1 MEHNLHIKVLG
12 NEHTTELS
20 IGAHILQSKRL
31 ISQLSK
37 IGCRFALVTD
47 SRVEMLF
54 GRKLAEEL
62 TKKGLETILFSF
74 PEGEEHKTRRTKE
87 FLEDQMLE
95 KGFGR
100 DGAII
105 ALGGGVVTDL
115 AGFLAATYCRGIPL
129 ISIPTTLLGMVD
141 ASIGGKNGVNTS
153 KGKNLIGSFYH
164 PKAIFIDTHML
175 ETLSENELRNGTAE
189 IIKYG
194 LISSPPIFEF
204 LDQLHDRWLAVN
216 QDFFQEIIY
225 LSCLKK
231 KDVIEEDPNE
241 TGLRRTLNFG
251 HTVGHALE
259 LLECY
264 KIGHGDA
271 IAIGMIVESYISMK
285 MGTLQREDFEK
296 IFAMFKKYRF
306 PLQISSD
313 ITIDNM
319 IETMALD
326 KKSLESVP
334 RFVILKSIGQI
345 DDCAG
350 QYCKKIEPEILKDAL
365 KWMCKQFHTAKP

>member
-12 NEHTTELS
+12 NEHSTELS
-20 IGAHILQSKRL
+20 IGAHILQSKRF
-31 ISQLSK
+31 ISHLSK

-115 AGFLAATYCRGIPL
+115 SGFLAATYCRGIPL

-141 ASIGGKNGVNTS
+141 AAIGGKNGVNTS

>member
-285 MGTLQREDFEK
+285 MGTLQKEDFEK

-345 DDCAG
+345 EDCAG